1 MLQVINQGYSNKLK
15 RLMRKPKNR
24 ENNQLKS
31 NKKNIQ
37 QFKIVNMNI

>member
-31 NKKNIQ
+31 NKKIYNSL
-37 QFKIVNMNI
+37 K

>member
-24 ENNQLKS
+24 ENNLLKS
-31 NKKNIQ
+31 NKKIYNSL
-37 QFKIVNMNI
+37 K